1 MGAEHKDDLVA
12 RVLAWHRHHPFAR
25 RLRPEQVQSIGW
37 VVLPFVAADVAKGG
51 PEGSGGRGAGAST
64 GAAGPWQP
72 AFRETVVDG
81 YPARRLL
88 RWVRRHGVPAR
99 PADDGLP
106 VREAVCDR
114 GRAPAGVPIERLWLR
129 TALID
134 VDGARRRLLLAADGQ
149 ALLGQRLWS
158 QPRLAL
164 AIAVPIVASVVIVF
178 TTAHPWPTP
187 GGTAMALTPLPE
199 APAAP
204 AATAEPAAA
213 PASLEPAA
221 AAAPAPIEPVALPVV
236 AAASATL
243 AGPALPASAPGGSA
257 SASRPHALH
266 EPIEPLMQAGR
277 RPTVLTPLDEAAKA
291 AAREAVAAARA
302 QRPARSAQSGRPD
315 PPAPTA
321 GAKAPVASVPP
332 VLPTPA
338 AAAPPAVAPATGAPV
353 WAVSTRALRT
363 RFESEQML
371 LALRDAARHAGA
383 AGATALH
390 FEVLPVGADWRAVS
404 WPFAEREA
412 AERLRAELHARGVRV
427 EVVAF

>member
-12 RVLAWHRHHPFAR
+12 RVLAWQRHHPFAR

-51 PEGSGGRGAGAST
+51 LEGSGGRGAGASA
-64 GAAGPWQP
+64 GAAWPWQP

-106 VREAVCDR
+106 VREAVRDR
-114 GRAPAGVPIERLWLR
+114 ARAPAGVPIERLWLR

-134 VDGARRRLLLAADGQ
+134 VDGARRRLLLAADGP
-149 ALLGQRLWS
+149 AVLGRRLWS

-178 TTAHPWPTP
+178 TTARPWSTP

-204 AATAEPAAA
+204 AEPAAA
-213 PASLEPAA
+213 PAPLEPAA

-257 SASRPHALH
+257 SASRPRAPH
-266 EPIEPLMQAGR
+266 EPLEPLEPLMQAGR

-291 AAREAVAAARA
+291 AAREAVATARA
-302 QRPARSAQSGRPD
+302 QRPVRSAQSGRPD
-315 PPAPTA
+315 PPVPTA
-321 GAKAPVASVPP
+321 GAEGPGASVPP

-338 AAAPPAVAPATGAPV
+338 AAARPAVAPPAGAPV

-371 LALRDAARHAGA
+371 LALRDAARRVGA
-383 AGATALH
+383 ASATALH

-404 WPFAEREA
+404 WPFAEREG